1 MSVRES
7 GKLLLLNLEIN
18 NKMNQSI
25 TRFEIIWQQ

>member
-7 GKLLLLNLEIN
+7 GKLLLLNLEIK